1 MRRWRRCGAGGD
13 AALAAMRRWRR
24 CGAGGDAALSHQEK
38 NTPLAVRRTC

>member
-13 AALAAMRRWRR
+13 AALTAMRRWRR
-24 CGAGGDAALSHQEK
+24 CGIGGDAALSHQEK